1 VVREMAIVR
10 AHRTARHTPHAP
22 AAPGSQA
29 GQGSIAVAMPSAG
42 SATSSTKST
51 SRRIR
56 TLLTPTPLYRASTVA
71 EGDTSETGRAT
82 SGASLNTPMGDVRQ
96 AVTGSVLVLTLLLVS
111 CQAAETR
118 RDRPESVPRIG
129 ELAPAFALPSAEG
142 GQVSVRDFQG
152 RSAVLLYFS
161 MGPG

>member
-1 VVREMAIVR
+1 MAIVR

-56 TLLTPTPLYRASTVA
+56 TLLTPIPLYRASTAA
-71 EGDTSETGRAT
+71 EGDTSKAGRAT
-82 SGASLNTPMGDVRQ
+82 SGASLNTPMGDARR
-96 AVTGSVLVLTLLLVS
+96 AVTGSVLVLTLLLLS
-111 CQAAETR
+111 CQGTETTNR
-118 RDRPESVPRIG
+118 RPESVPRIG
-129 ELAPAFALPSAEG
+129 EMAPAFALPSAEG
-142 GQVSVRDFQG
+142 GQVSLRDFQG
-152 RSAVLLYFS
+152 RSPVLLYFS